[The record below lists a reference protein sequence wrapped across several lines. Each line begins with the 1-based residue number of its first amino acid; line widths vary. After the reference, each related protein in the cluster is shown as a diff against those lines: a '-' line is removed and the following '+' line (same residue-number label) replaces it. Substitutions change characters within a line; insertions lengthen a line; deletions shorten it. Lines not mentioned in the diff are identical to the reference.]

1 MVVTG
6 CAPQPLSY
14 IYLIGDKPLTCNVFR
29 GSLEQ
34 HYLTFNENNIIYVVV
49 I

>member
-6 CAPQPLSY
+6 CAPQPPSS
-14 IYLIGDKPLTCNVFR
+14 IYFIGDKPLTCYVFR

-34 HYLTFNENNIIYVVV
+34 SYLTFNENNTIYVVV

>member
-6 CAPQPLSY
+6 CASQPPSS

-29 GSLEQ
+29 GLLKQ
-34 HYLTFNENNIIYVVV
+34 NYLTFNENNTIYVVV

>member
-6 CAPQPLSY
+6 CAPQPPSS
-14 IYLIGDKPLTCNVFR
+14 IYLIRDKPLTCNFFH

-34 HYLTFNENNIIYVVV
+34 NYLTFNENNTIYVVV